1 MRTRVLVHSGFASL
15 LFLFFL
21 SPSGINRVEEA
32 RALEA
37 QRYTVYCA
45 DRRIEVSMWDLEQM
59 KVRRGTNVCQ
69 FTSYTSY
76 SDALNFAAK
85 NFGGE
90 GAACTC

>member
-1 MRTRVLVHSGFASL
+1 MRFIMIIAIAVALFPAASVVPNL
-15 LFLFFL
+15 TQ
-21 SPSGINRVEEA
+21 SAQAQEV
-32 RALEA
+32 

-59 KVRRGTNVCQ
+59 MVRRGSNVCQ

-76 SDALNFAAK
+76 SDALRFAEV

-90 GAACTC
+90 GTACTC